1 MFKYIKKGNNK
12 MTHRKERIIER
23 KLKELQKRYPD
34 NVYKINEQYQIIRV
48 SGRIPHKTKEI
59 KHV

>member
-1 MFKYIKKGNNK
+1 
-12 MTHRKERIIER
+12 MTNRKLAIIER

-34 NVYKINEQYQIIRV
+34 NEYKINDQYQIIRV

-59 KHV
+59 KK